1 MRLALLLASTMLLTV
16 AASAAEV
23 NVPGATGSANVTV
36 YNNDFALVSERRS
49 FRLPAAAAQLA
60 FTGVSTQIQ
69 PETALLDVVKGEPVK
84 ISAQNFNF
92 NVVSQSTLL
101 ERAIG
106 QEVTVF
112 LPNAAGLA
120 TPARARLLSAE
131 GPVFEIDGKI
141 HTGVQGRI
149 VFDSMPAGL
158 RTTPSLILDVTGAAN
173 KDIDAEFSYL
183 TTGLNW
189 RADYVMQYDADAA
202 RMDLTGW
209 ATVTNTTGVDF
220 KEAKLKLIAGE
231 VNRVS
236 APREMRMMTAKAMN
250 APASAPAPLAD
261 GVGQQEFEGT
271 HVYSIAKAATLA
283 DKQSKQLALMSAA
296 GVPVL
301 RELIFRNDQPYIYF
315 SPMRG
320 QPMDSNAAI
329 ELSFKNATAAKLG
342 LPLPAGVVRVYGLD
356 QRDSLQFMG
365 ESRID
370 HRAEGTEV
378 RIALGRDVDVS
389 ATREQTAYVHA
400 SDQSDVS
407 AWKVTFKNAKARPLR
422 VRVLELM
429 PASWEITK
437 EDHPH
442 NASNAGTVEWVID
455 ITAKG
460 ETVLEYSVKSVR

>member
-23 NVPGATGSANVTV
+23 NVPASGGGADVTV
-36 YNNDFALVSERRS
+36 YNNDFALVRERRS

-60 FTGVSTQIQ
+60 FTGVSTQMQ
-69 PETALLDVVKGEPVK
+69 PETALLDVVKGEQVR

-92 NVVSQSTLL
+92 NVVSQHSLL

-120 TPARARLLSAE
+120 TPVRARVLAAD

-149 VFDSMPAGL
+149 VFDTLPPGL
-158 RTTPSLILDVTGAAN
+158 RATPSLLLDVTGAAN
-173 KDIDAEFSYL
+173 KDVDAEFSYL
-183 TTGLNW
+183 TSGLNW

-209 ATVTNTTGVDF
+209 ATVTNTTGIDF
-220 KEAKLKLIAGE
+220 RDAKLKLIAGE

-236 APREMRMMTAKAMN
+236 APREMQMMSAKAMN
-250 APASAPAPLAD
+250 APMAAAAPLAD

-271 HVYSIAKAATLA
+271 HVYSIAKATTLG
-283 DKQSKQLALMSAA
+283 DKESKQLNLMNAR
-296 GVPVL
+296 GVPVTRDL
-301 RELIFRNDQPYIYF
+301 TFRNAQPYIYF
-315 SPMRG
+315 QPMRG
-320 QPMDSNAAI
+320 QPQESNAAI
-329 ELSFKNATAAKLG
+329 ELSFKNDTTAKLG
-342 LPLPAGVVRVYGLD
+342 VPLPAGVVRVYSLD

-370 HRAEGTEV
+370 HRPEGAQV
-378 RIALGRDVDVS
+378 RVGLGRDVDI
-389 ATREQTAYVHA
+389 ALTREQTAYVHA
-400 SDQSDVS
+400 TDTSDVS
-407 AWKVTFKNAKARPLR
+407 AWKLTLKNAKARPVK
-422 VRVLELM
+422 VRVLEPM

-437 EDHPH
+437 ENQAHE
-442 NASNAGTVEWVID
+442 ASNAGQVEWVID
-455 ITAKG
+455 IPAKG